1 MNTIGELLRWGR
13 AQLAGSDEAAGDA
26 QALLG
31 HVLEKERTWLFTWSD
46 KVVDEEHLN
55 RFRELIAQ
63 RSQGVPVAHI
73 TGSRAFWTLQLQV
86 NEHTLIPRPETEH
99 LVEKALQLG
108 DADRTLRVLD
118 MGTGSGA
125 IALAIAS
132 ERPKWQITAC
142 DRSEAALHMAR
153 SNAHR
158 LGLKNVNFAKSN
170 WFAAIDGLFDLII
183 SNPPYVAE
191 TDTHLSQGDLRFEP
205 RGALASGIDGLDD
218 IRRIVSDTH
227 GYLRPGGWLLFEH
240 GFDQATAAREILQ
253 QAGYTQIFTEQDLA
267 SHDRL
272 SGGKLPP

>member
-46 KVVDEEHLN
+46 KVVDEEHRN

-73 TGSRAFWTLQLQV
+73 TGSRAFWTMQLQV

-108 DADRTLRVLD
+108 DADRNLQILD

-132 ERPKWQITAC
+132 ERPKWQITAS
-142 DRSEAALHMAR
+142 DRSEAALQMAR

-158 LGLKNVNFAKSN
+158 LGLKNVNFAKSD
-170 WFAAIDGLFDLII
+170 WFAAIDGHFDLII

-191 TDTHLSQGDLRFEP
+191 KDPHLSQGDLRFEP

-240 GFDQATAAREILQ
+240 GFEQATAAREILQ

>member
-1 MNTIGELLRWGR
+1 MNTVGELLRWGR

-31 HVLEKERTWLFTWSD
+31 HVLGKERTWLFTWSD
-46 KVVDEEHLN
+46 KVVHEEHRN

-63 RSQGVPVAHI
+63 RSHGVPVAHL
-73 TGSRAFWTLQLQV
+73 TRRRSFWTLQLQV

-108 DADRTLRVLD
+108 DADKGLRVLD

-132 ERPKWQITAC
+132 ERPQWQLTAC

-153 SNAHR
+153 SNARR
-158 LGLKNVNFAKSN
+158 LGLNNVGFSVSD
-170 WFAAIDGLFDLII
+170 WFAAIDGHFDLII

-191 TDTHLSQGDLRFEP
+191 MDPHLSQGDLRFEP

-218 IRRIVSDTH
+218 IRRIVSDAH
-227 GYLRPGGWLLFEH
+227 GYLKPGGWLLFEH
-240 GFDQATAAREILQ
+240 GFEQAAATRQILQ
-253 QAGYTQIFTEQDLA
+253 RAGYTQIFTEQDLA

>member
-1 MNTIGELLRWGR
+1 MNTIGELLRWGQ

-46 KVVDEEHLN
+46 KVVDEEHRN

-73 TGSRAFWTLQLQV
+73 TGSRAFWTMQLQV

-108 DADRTLRVLD
+108 DADRNLQILD

-132 ERPKWQITAC
+132 ERPKWQITAS
-142 DRSEAALHMAR
+142 DRSEAALQMAR

-158 LGLKNVNFAKSN
+158 LGLKNVNFAKSD
-170 WFAAIDGLFDLII
+170 WFAAIDGHFDLII

-191 TDTHLSQGDLRFEP
+191 KDPHLSQGDLRFEP

-240 GFDQATAAREILQ
+240 GFEQATAAREILQ

>member
-1 MNTIGELLRWGR
+1 MNTIGELLRWGQ

-55 RFRELIAQ
+55 QFRELIAQ

-73 TGSRAFWTLQLQV
+73 TGSRAFWTMQLQV

-108 DADRTLRVLD
+108 DADRNLQILD

-132 ERPKWQITAC
+132 ERPKWQITAS
-142 DRSEAALHMAR
+142 DRSEAALQMAR

-158 LGLKNVNFAKSN
+158 LGLKNVNFAKSD
-170 WFAAIDGLFDLII
+170 WFAAIDGHFDLII

-191 TDTHLSQGDLRFEP
+191 KDPHLSQGDLRFEP

-240 GFDQATAAREILQ
+240 GFEQATAAREILQ